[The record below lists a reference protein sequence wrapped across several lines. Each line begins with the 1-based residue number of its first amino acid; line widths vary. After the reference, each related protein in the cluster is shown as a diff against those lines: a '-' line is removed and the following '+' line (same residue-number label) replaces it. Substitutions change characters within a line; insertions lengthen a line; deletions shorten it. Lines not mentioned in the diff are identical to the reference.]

1 MIGDK
6 RPEATL
12 GSYLSDFVFG
22 GIDGAVTT
30 FAVVA
35 GVTGASLSPAIVL
48 ILGFAN
54 LFADGFSM
62 AVGNYLSTKSRKEFA
77 EKIRKS
83 EEHSVHTTP
92 EEERE
97 EIREI
102 LSAKGFTGR
111 HLEEAV
117 DIITGD
123 KEVWVDMMMKDEFG
137 IFEDHTSPFRSG
149 IVTFVSFNIIGFIP
163 LMAYVLAYFI
173 PVISGRTFELSVA
186 LTSAA
191 LFIVGSVKARVVDE
205 KWYTAGA
212 ETFLVGGL
220 AALIAYIVGYLLRG
234 LA

>member
-102 LSAKGFTGR
+102 MSGKGFSGR
-111 HLEEAV
+111 QLTEAV
-117 DIITGD
+117 DIITAD

-173 PVISGRTFELSVA
+173 PVISGRTFELSIA

>member
-6 RPEATL
+6 RPEAAIR
-12 GSYLSDFVFG
+12 SYLSDFVYG

-35 GVTGASLSPAIVL
+35 GVTGASLSPTIVL

-77 EKIRKS
+77 DKIRKA
-83 EEHSVHTTP
+83 EEHSVHTVP

-102 LSAKGFTGR
+102 LSGKGFSGR
-111 HLEEAV
+111 QLTEAV
-117 DIITGD
+117 DIITAD
-123 KEVWVDMMMKDEFG
+123 KEVWVDTMMKDEFG
-137 IFEDHTSPFRSG
+137 ILEDHTSPFRSG
-149 IVTFVSFNIIGFIP
+149 AVTFVSFNIIGFIP
-163 LMAYVLAYFI
+163 LLAYVLAYFV
-173 PVISGRTFELSVA
+173 PVISGKTFELSVV
-186 LTSAA
+186 LTSVA
-191 LFIVGSVKARVVDE
+191 LFIVGSVKARVVDK
-205 KWYTAGA
+205 KWYAAGA
-212 ETFLVGGL
+212 ETFLVGGM
-220 AALIAYIVGYLLRG
+220 AAVIAYLVGYFLRG